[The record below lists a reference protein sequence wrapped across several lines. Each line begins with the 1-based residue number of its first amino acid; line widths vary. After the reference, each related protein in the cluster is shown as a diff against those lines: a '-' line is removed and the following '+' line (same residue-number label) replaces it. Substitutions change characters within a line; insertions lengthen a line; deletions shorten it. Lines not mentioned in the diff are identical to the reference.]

1 MTLGL
6 WKPPLWVTPLPEE
19 PPHGMYLRLA
29 ERNGLRHIRVFENMI
44 GVKLRHVRLG
54 RDLDYLAAILRC
66 EPHQLSEY
74 SIQQGRRGSLII
86 RGEAVRRKDV
96 MMVERRA
103 CPACFAISA
112 HHRFWWDL
120 RFVTTCPMHA
130 IRLANRCSCGGKLT
144 WTDGSLTKCHTC
156 EHGDVRLLSGEP
168 APYDVGSLDRWIL
181 SRFGIVDYKEKVPII
196 HKQPLGTA
204 IEIVERIGAL
214 VVGGYRTHWQQ
225 ITDYSQPPGEV
236 RAIGFRTLE
245 EGKLAGALDRA
256 YDGFLVSTHKAAGI
270 STMYGWFSYWFCH
283 RGGPRLSTELADI
296 MLKHAQG
303 KAQVSRLAFPSLSRS
318 NDSITL
324 NEASRMCRVRPG
336 TLRKLLAAENLI
348 RPEKRKGSPVM
359 IPFKIAK
366 RMANDLAA
374 SVNLRGVAEIVGVRG
389 VALVKLSRSGS
400 IPAWVRGGNVTKPTY
415 IFRRAEVVAW
425 LNKLIGRAPPVTVV
439 PDGMIPVVEAA
450 EAASIAI
457 TVLVNAI
464 ATGHVRVERVLK
476 GKRNLRGALVLLDA
490 VKAYRKLVG
499 PQAAGDPLKHY
510 TKRRAT
516 RVSSKLP
523 PKIEHSSH

>member
-1 MTLGL
+1 MRPQRWPKPMLRCGWVSMLSVLQAGSRYSRMRPSDTPLRQTVVASTSKCSLRPSANDFAFLMRRTCLDILFNALKGYSELQSGGATRSGFPLRNTGRLYPRATSGIAAVFAQGANNEESMTLGL

-29 ERNGLRHIRVFENMI
+29 ERNGLRHIRVFENMT

-74 SIQQGRRGSLII
+74 SIEQGRRGSLII

-96 MMVERRA
+96 MMVQRRA

-130 IRLANRCSCGGKLT
+130 IRLANCCSCGGKLT

-156 EHGDVRLLSGEP
+156 EHGDVRLLPGEF

-181 SRFGIVDYKEKVPII
+181 SRFGIVDYKEKVPVI

-225 ITDYSQPPGEV
+225 ITDYSQPPEEV
-236 RAIGFRTLE
+236 RAIGFRTLA

-336 TLRKLLAAENLI
+336 TLRKSLAAENLI
-348 RPEKRKGSPVM
+348 RPDKRKGCPVM

-366 RMANDLAA
+366 RMAYDLAT

-400 IPAWVRGGNVTKPTY
+400 IPAWVR
-415 IFRRAEVVAW
+415 VA
-425 LNKLIGRAPPVTVV
+425 
-439 PDGMIPVVEAA
+439 M
-450 EAASIAI
+450 
-457 TVLVNAI
+457 
-464 ATGHVRVERVLK
+464 
-476 GKRNLRGALVLLDA
+476 
-490 VKAYRKLVG
+490 
-499 PQAAGDPLKHY
+499 
-510 TKRRAT
+510 
-516 RVSSKLP
+516 
-523 PKIEHSSH
+523 